1 MQGYKKQSP
10 IRFPDSP
17 LKTERRQGWEVALTY
32 AGDDAS
38 LVIIDLSHI
47 TKWELYGRGLEGQQ
61 VGPAAIPHIAGQ
73 VNLSAGL
80 AVCLCRPSVALIWQ
94 LADEFSWTLPVGVKL
109 TEITDNYALVAL
121 IGADGPRVMEKIA
134 DLDLFLPAEQTV
146 RFVQGPILDGAS
158 QVMILSSPDSSTG
171 LLLAVCRGAGQSI
184 VDAILDAGGEFGL
197 QPAGEQVFKTWLRG
211 QV

>member
-1 MQGYKKQSP
+1 
-10 IRFPDSP
+10 
-17 LKTERRQGWEVALTY
+17 
-32 AGDDAS
+32 
-38 LVIIDLSHI
+38 
-47 TKWELYGRGLEGQQ
+47 
-61 VGPAAIPHIAGQ
+61 
-73 VNLSAGL
+73 
-80 AVCLCRPSVALIWQ
+80 
-94 LADEFSWTLPVGVKL
+94 
-109 TEITDNYALVAL
+109 
-121 IGADGPRVMEKIA
+121 MEKIA